1 MTHTPAALANIA
13 GEAIYQDRNAT
24 TYYVTPPAA
33 RKDPHVLANIQVWSH
48 FIARQYNPETVDQ
61 AVSEWID
68 EDYVWYGLN
77 VPQGIR
83 GPGVRKGF
91 MKNALGT
98 SQGLSDFHITNRMFG
113 EGDRVVNFWQM
124 EGVHTGEYCGQPPS
138 GKKVRFTGIAIS
150 SFRNGKQL
158 EEWEYNEDFMANVKA
173 VVDAD
178 VAKALATELTE
189 REQSM
194 VENIANWQQT
204 VDEKMNLGRFDRIDS
219 TYSEDYVYHGGGG
232 FELSG
237 PAALSRMKSG
247 IEGFRAAF
255 SDLKITNDMFGD
267 GDRAVN
273 HFVIE
278 GTHDG
283 VYGEFA
289 PTGRKIRVAG
299 IAISRFKAGRLVE
312 EWEFVDQISLYLQLG
327 VIPDDVGLLDLVQAL
342 RDKVGAP

>member
-267 GDRAVN
+267 GDRAIIAVLQSM
-273 HFVIE
+273 VVLIL
-278 GTHDG
+278 
-283 VYGEFA
+283 VLV
-289 PTGRKIRVAG
+289 GRQAELGSI
-299 IAISRFKAGRLVE
+299 
-312 EWEFVDQISLYLQLG
+312 YYLG
-327 VIPDDVGLLDLVQAL
+327 VITMACLFVFQQHLARFRERDGCFKAFLNNNWAGFAVFLGLLIDLTLA
-342 RDKVGAP
+342 R